1 MKKNSKWMV
10 SIICLFIGFMVAI
23 QFQTT
28 TVEPEV
34 RDTRD
39 EWEVREALQDEQQ
52 NQRELLEKIRAA
64 DKTLEDYEAQSSQE
78 QLATLKESI
87 DLLEQRVG
95 LTEAKGAG
103 VVLKISPIFQEGFS
117 SEQLYPILTPQML
130 SRLINELNTF
140 GAQDIAIAN
149 ERLTNLSPVRDVNGM
164 TYVNNRP
171 LPSLPLTIQ
180 VLTDQPQKLKD
191 YMEASQSRDMLSIEN
206 LDMEVETS
214 ETITLPKYDAPL
226 HLEIL
231 EETGE

>member
-1 MKKNSKWMV
+1 
-10 SIICLFIGFMVAI
+10 MVAI

-87 DLLEQRVG
+87 NLLEQRVG

-180 VLTDQPQKLKD
+180 VLNDQPQKLKD

-206 LDMEVETS
+206 LDMEVKIS

>member
-10 SIICLFIGFMVAI
+10 SVICLFIGFMVAI

-28 TVEPEV
+28 TQPEV

-39 EWEVREALQDEQQ
+39 EWEVREALQDEQK

-87 DLLEQRVG
+87 DLLESRVG
-95 LTEAKGAG
+95 LTEAKGKG
-103 VVLKISPIFQEGFS
+103 VVLNISPIFQEGFS
-117 SEQLYPILTPQML
+117 SEQLYPSLTPQML
-130 SRLINELNTF
+130 SRLINELNTY
-140 GAQDIAIAN
+140 GAEDIAIAN

-214 ETITLPKYDAPL
+214 ETMTLPKYDAPL